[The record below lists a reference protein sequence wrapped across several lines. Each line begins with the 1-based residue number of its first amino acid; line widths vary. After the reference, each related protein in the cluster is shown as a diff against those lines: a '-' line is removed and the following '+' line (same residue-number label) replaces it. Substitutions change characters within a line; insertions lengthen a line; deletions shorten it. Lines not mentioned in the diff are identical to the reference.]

1 MGETT
6 NSVTDQ
12 VAKVREQLIKAAHEG
27 YEPDPLLLQAARL
40 IATLAAEV
48 EARREGNTNAIRNA
62 KRGTGVLQ
70 AWQKRVATTKA
81 DTDALLAEV
90 SRG

>member
-1 MGETT
+1 MT

-12 VAKVREQLIKAAHEG
+12 VSEVVKKVHKAAHEG
-27 YEPDPLLLQAARL
+27 YEPDPLLLLAARI
-40 IATLAAEV
+40 IATLAVEA